1 MHKGFFSLV
10 TLLIVVAIG
19 TLFTLAYLEYS
30 THFASVPQ
38 LPESLKQTSPK
49 QTPQETSS
57 PSPLSNT
64 TVQGVVLRNNL
75 GCTVDGTCSLDIQV
89 GTSQINVIYSLGWQ
103 KCNEEAAKVGID
115 LIEGEFIEVFAR
127 TTGENKM
134 STCDGTDFYIKK
146 L

>member
-1 MHKGFFSLV
+1 MLAFLNYLRVLNKLV
-10 TLLIVVAIG
+10 QSKLPRKLQVLL
-19 TLFTLAYLEYS
+19 
-30 THFASVPQ
+30 H
-38 LPESLKQTSPK
+38 
-49 QTPQETSS
+49 
-57 PSPLSNT
+57 
-64 TVQGVVLRNNL
+64 NL